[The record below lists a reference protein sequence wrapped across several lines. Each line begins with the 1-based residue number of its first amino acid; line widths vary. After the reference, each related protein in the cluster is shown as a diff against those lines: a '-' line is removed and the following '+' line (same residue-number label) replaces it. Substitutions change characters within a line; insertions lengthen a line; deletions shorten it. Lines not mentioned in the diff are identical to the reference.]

1 MAKAGKRT
9 KKGKQSAWV
18 RFVKDNATTAKEAAK
33 ANGKDENAF
42 AVLSG
47 WWKEVS
53 DDVKENYKNDL
64 KFVHKIDLG
73 TKSTKAAA
81 KPSSEEKAAEPKAD
95 EEKAEEEAEK

>member
-9 KKGKQSAWV
+9 KKRTQSAWV
-18 RFVKDNATTAKEAAK
+18 RFVKDNASTAKEMSK

-42 AVLSG
+42 AILSE

-64 KFVHKIDLG
+64 KFVHKIDVG
-73 TKSTKAAA
+73 TKSA
-81 KPSSEEKAAEPKAD
+81 KGASSSEEKAAEPKAD
-95 EEKAEEEAEK
+95 EEKAEEATEAEK